1 MTLYVKLLNSAG
13 VVIGDGPLVN
23 IISASFTESIDQAGE
38 WSVTIPA
45 NDTRS
50 VSYAM
55 IADGIELYAPDG
67 YIRRGLIRNRTTSVG
82 DQPLLTL
89 SGPDLVGELTN
100 YTCGWIA
107 DYNTDIGGGEYGD
120 DINTDVI
127 PDIADGTGWTIND
140 DASLGVFCGTL
151 NGLTRLGA
159 LQAVREVTGSHF
171 RHSATNRTLDFGALG
186 DSSGLRIVNVAHVLK
201 AQDSNTT
208 IALVSNLEVLDDIWD
223 VCNLII
229 PFGAGDDGD
238 YLTTSSNNYGKV
250 RLVDI
255 LGTGIAAYTTTDIQ
269 VRGGLRGGGVETVT
283 TAGSVGT
290 TVTVASTTGMVAGRR
305 VFIGDKTNAEDHDI
319 AWTGKIASITDATHF
334 ELSFAAT
341 VGNGRDVIVD
351 PQFYLYDSTAYAAN
365 PRESCIV
372 FPDVDIPYRQPV
384 GINIAQFPAASLMLY
399 NKAKAY
405 LNTHATARTV
415 YGVTPI
421 RLPSSL
427 LPGQTVALEYHGRVT
442 RGGVSTDWLDVD
454 ATLSVISVSRS
465 YGGDGSR
472 SYGIEVSSVMAQRVN
487 DAVAIKDVAG
497 DVRSIK
503 RRA

>member
-1 MTLYVKLLNSAG
+1 MTLYANLLNAAG
-13 VVIGDGPLVN
+13 TVIGDGPLVN
-23 IISASFTESIDQAGE
+23 ILSASFTEAIDQAGE
-38 WSVTIPA
+38 WSITIPA
-45 NDTRS
+45 NEARS
-50 VSYAM
+50 VDTAM
-55 IADGIELYAPDG
+55 IAAGIELHAPDG
-67 YIRRGLIRNRTTSVG
+67 YVRRGLIRNRATSVG

-89 SGPDLVGELTN
+89 SGPDLVGELAN

-107 DYNTDIGGGEYGD
+107 DYNTDNGAGEYGD
-120 DINTDVI
+120 DINAEVI
-127 PDIADGTGWTIND
+127 PDIEDGTGWTINE
-140 DASLGVFCGTL
+140 DAILGVYCGTL

-159 LQAVREVTGSHF
+159 LQAVREITGSHF

-201 AQDSNTT
+201 AQDSNTA
-208 IALVSNLEVLDDIWD
+208 IALVSNLEVLSDLWD

-238 YLTTSSNNYGKV
+238 YLSTGANNYGKV
-250 RLVDI
+250 RLVDL
-255 LGTGIAAYTTTDIQ
+255 LGTGIAAYTTNDVQ
-269 VRGGLRGGGVETVT
+269 VRGGLRGGGVETTT
-283 TAGSVGT
+283 TAGSSGT
-290 TVTVASTTGMVAGRR
+290 TITVASTAGMVAGRR
-305 VFIGDKTNAEDHDI
+305 VFIGDKTNAEDHDVS
-319 AWTGKIASITDATHF
+319 WTGKIASITDATHF
-334 ELSFAAT
+334 ELSFSPT
-341 VGNGRDVIVD
+341 VANGRDVIVD

-365 PRESCIV
+365 PREACVI
-372 FPDVDIPYRQPV
+372 FPEIDIPYRQPV

-405 LNTHATARTV
+405 LATHKTARDV

-442 RGGVSTDWLDVD
+442 RGGVVTDWLDVD
-454 ATLSVISVSRS
+454 TTLSVISVSRS

-472 SYGIEVSSVMAQRVN
+472 SYGLEVSSVMAQRID
-487 DAVAIKDVAG
+487 DAVAIKDMSG
-497 DVRSIK
+497 DVTAIK